1 MNFLSCYKQMK
12 WKTIDEVSLMKN
24 SVVALVREKNV
35 IVINNEDNKK
45 NDSNKMNKKKTVIYD
60 QSFFMFDSES

>member
-1 MNFLSCYKQMK
+1 
-12 WKTIDEVSLMKN
+12 MKN

-60 QSFFMFDSES
+60 QSFFMFDSESWINLQLLQLQPYP